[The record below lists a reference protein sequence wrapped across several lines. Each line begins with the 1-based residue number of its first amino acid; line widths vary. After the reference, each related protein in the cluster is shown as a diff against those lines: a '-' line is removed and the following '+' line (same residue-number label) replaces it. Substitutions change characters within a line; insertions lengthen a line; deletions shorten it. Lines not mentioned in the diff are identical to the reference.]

1 METFNAAGS
10 EMGKSTLIV
19 LIGLHPV
26 TWHPMPGGVRFLWGE
41 RLAGNPFEMAERGS
55 GKRHNYATATNGKP
69 QTARGKPV
77 SHEHHTDHP
86 DQRARDHVAGMMGQQ
101 HEAAGGNQDGIDY

>member
-1 METFNAAGS
+1 
-10 EMGKSTLIV
+10 
-19 LIGLHPV
+19 
-26 TWHPMPGGVRFLWGE
+26 MPGGVRFLWGE

-86 DQRARDHVAGMMGQQ
+86 AQRARDPRLRPNRGNGKSQRKGRDRVSRRKAGIGVGSGKM
-101 HEAAGGNQDGIDY
+101 HEVEGVGFATDER